1 MHPNTSEPRV
11 GRVRAWLE
19 EHSLPLIRP
28 DLCSRNQLLLRLASV
43 NLLGDDGREIEFAV
57 KRVLNVNEPSKLG
70 KAKASDS
77 TQGAP
82 FASAFPG
89 AVELQ
94 QIQTD
99 LHTQREDIRRIDS
112 NGFKIV
118 TALDKRTSR
127 LGDEVTRLRAT
138 VSSVHREFG
147 GLQQELGSIKT
158 DLKKAGGSAQD
169 PTALTGLES
178 RLVSIASALGKL
190 GHQLNTVDS
199 RVHKQLDELKSEIS
213 QQQRD
218 IEDLKSIVRTSV
230 PAADYA
236 QDMAALRA
244 EMAQLRRQTEE
255 TRAQGTERVE
265 SAFPSR
271 ELEVLTTNIAKIS
284 NRASQ
289 VETLQMELEILKGR
303 VERGEASRARTA
315 DNRQL
320 TRAADPGPPMYS
332 DNVPG
337 ALKRAASPTL
347 GPVPKRPVSSLS
359 YSDFADARYTTPPV
373 WSAHQSPATS
383 REDAAGHE
391 DPPRAAGSTTG
402 ANKSRRGRSASSS
415 TRTST
420 RLRKR

>member
-1 MHPNTSEPRV
+1 M
-11 GRVRAWLE
+11 
-19 EHSLPLIRP
+19 
-28 DLCSRNQLLLRLASV
+28 
-43 NLLGDDGREIEFAV
+43 
-57 KRVLNVNEPSKLG
+57 NVNEPSKLG

-89 AVELQ
+89 AIELQ
-94 QIQTD
+94 QLQLD
-99 LHTQREDIRRIDS
+99 LHAQTEDIRRIDS
-112 NGFKIV
+112 NGFRIV

-138 VSSVHREFG
+138 VSSVHRDVG
-147 GLQQELGSIKT
+147 GLQQELGRIKPEI
-158 DLKKAGGSAQD
+158 KKVGAPAQD
-169 PTALTGLES
+169 PSPLSRLENQ
-178 RLVSIASALGKL
+178 LVSITSALGDV
-190 GHQLNTVDS
+190 GQQLNTFDS
-199 RVHKQLDELKSEIS
+199 RFHKQLGELKSEIS
-213 QQQRD
+213 QQQQD

-230 PAADYA
+230 SASDYA
-236 QDMAALRA
+236 QDMTALRA

-255 TRAQGTERVE
+255 TRAQGTERIE

-303 VERGEASRARTA
+303 VERAEANRGRTA

-320 TRAADPGPPMYS
+320 TRTADPGSPMYS
-332 DNVPG
+332 DNVRG
-337 ALKRAASPTL
+337 GLKRAASPSL
-347 GPVPKRPVSSLS
+347 GPVPKRSVSTLNQP
-359 YSDFADARYTTPPV
+359 DFPDARYTTPPA
-373 WSAHQSPATS
+373 WSAHQSPAAS

-391 DPPRAAGSTTG
+391 DSSRAAGSATG
-402 ANKSRRGRSASSS
+402 ANKPRRGRPASSS